1 LGLGLGLG
9 TRDSGLERADRYF
22 QRRCSPQ
29 SPAPSPKV
37 IIQVVMY
44 TRRCMVFGLLAA
56 ALLRAQDAQQNSQP
70 SLQVVGAVKQPLTLT
85 ADDLAKMP
93 RATVH
98 TTNSG
103 METVYEGVWLH
114 EVLKRAGVPQGSEL
128 RGKALAGYVLAEA
141 QDGYQVLFSL
151 AELDP
156 AFIDNEILLA
166 DTANGKP
173 LFGAQGRFRL
183 VVPKDKPGAR
193 SIRMLTKLEVVQLR
207 K

>member
-1 LGLGLGLG
+1 MY
-9 TRDSGLERADRYF
+9 S
-22 QRRCSPQ
+22 RRLCLLLFLIPGAIQAQEST
-29 SPAPSPKV
+29 PSV
-37 IIQVVMY
+37 QV
-44 TRRCMVFGLLAA
+44 T
-56 ALLRAQDAQQNSQP
+56 
-70 SLQVVGAVKQPLTLT
+70 GAVTQPLTLT

-93 RATVH
+93 RASVK
-98 TTNSG
+98 TTSGG
-103 METVYEGVWLH
+103 METAYDGVWLH
-114 EVLKRAGVPQGSEL
+114 EVLKRAGVPQGAAL

-141 QDGYQVLFSL
+141 QDGYQVVFSL

-193 SIRMLTKLEVVQLR
+193 SVRMLTKLDVVQLR
-207 K
+207 QGK

>member
-1 LGLGLGLG
+1 
-9 TRDSGLERADRYF
+9 
-22 QRRCSPQ
+22 
-29 SPAPSPKV
+29 
-37 IIQVVMY
+37 MY
-44 TRRCMVFGLLAA
+44 TRRLLFLPLLAA
-56 ALLRAQDAQQNSQP
+56 ILAPAQDAPP
-70 SLQVVGAVKQPLTLT
+70 SVQVTGAVKQTLTLT

-93 RATVH
+93 RASVH
-98 TTNSG
+98 TANNG

-114 EVLKRAGVPQGSEL
+114 EILKKAGAPQGSEL
-128 RGKALAGYVLAEA
+128 RGKALAGFVLAEA
-141 QDGYQVLFSL
+141 QDGYQVVFSL

-156 AFIDNEILLA
+156 SFIDNEILLA